1 MSQKSDNIL
10 FQHPDIKINIDTIY
24 SKKFKK
30 KDSFISFF
38 SATCICAINQGYKW
52 GNLIIIKLSLVGKK
66 MHFSHQIGN

>member
-24 SKKFKK
+24 SKKILKEN
-30 KDSFISFF
+30 FF
-38 SATCICAINQGYKW
+38 FPQHVYLCAINQGYKW
-52 GNLIIIKLSLVGKK
+52 GNLIIIKLSLVGKE